1 LLVHPNGTGGNLLD
15 QVDGTDIAIFEKVFQ
30 RPEGAFHYTN
40 DQIGAQQRL
49 AVFKS
54 IDDWQFVIGIDVAMD
69 EITTLSNQLSR
80 ELALITGISA
90 VLIVALL
97 FFFTWRELL
106 PLGSIGKLLA
116 RVGEGD
122 LSGDAQDLLDDVA
135 TRDKRQTRN
144 EISLLQLSVQSM
156 IDASRGLI
164 QGINGITGTLKQ
176 AAVDLAFSTEATH
189 KDLVE
194 QQGRTDQVAT
204 SINQMSSSIQA
215 VASNVSRV
223 AESIR
228 EANAQTAEGESSVSE
243 VELSIKQVAEQV
255 DHAAGIILSLKQ
267 ETEQIGTVLDVI
279 RGIAEQT
286 NLLALNAAIEA
297 ARAGEQG
304 RGFAVVADE
313 VRELAQRTQ
322 KSVHE
327 IEQMIEGLQST
338 SGNAVSH
345 IETSQEHGRET
356 VEKASAA
363 ATALVAIK
371 QSVADISVNIT
382 QVANAAEEQSVVAE
396 DINANILGIRDL
408 SNQSAQRASETASAS
423 DNLAGLSVELMKS
436 VDRFRL

>member
-1 LLVHPNGTGGNLLD
+1 
-15 QVDGTDIAIFEKVFQ
+15 
-30 RPEGAFHYTN
+30 
-40 DQIGAQQRL
+40 
-49 AVFKS
+49 
-54 IDDWQFVIGIDVAMD
+54 
-69 EITTLSNQLSR
+69 
-80 ELALITGISA
+80 
-90 VLIVALL
+90 
-97 FFFTWRELL
+97 
-106 PLGSIGKLLA
+106 
-116 RVGEGD
+116 
-122 LSGDAQDLLDDVA
+122 
-135 TRDKRQTRN
+135 
-144 EISLLQLSVQSM
+144 
-156 IDASRGLI
+156 
-164 QGINGITGTLKQ
+164 
-176 AAVDLAFSTEATH
+176 
-189 KDLVE
+189 
-194 QQGRTDQVAT
+194 
-204 SINQMSSSIQA
+204 MSSSIQA